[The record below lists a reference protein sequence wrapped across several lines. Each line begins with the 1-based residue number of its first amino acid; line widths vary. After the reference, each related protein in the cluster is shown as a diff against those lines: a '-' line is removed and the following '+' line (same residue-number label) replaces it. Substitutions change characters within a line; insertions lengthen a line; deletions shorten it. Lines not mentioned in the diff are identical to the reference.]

1 MSVIVWWE
9 YVEDDSV
16 VEEDTGMTGYAVD
29 HYERFATHEQAEQE
43 LPRFLALDE
52 DAYIMEMDD

>member
-9 YVEDDSV
+9 YVEDNSV
-16 VEEDTGMTGYAVD
+16 VEEDTGMTGYAID
-29 HYERFATHEQAEQE
+29 HYEEFETHEQAEQE

-52 DAYIMEMDD
+52 DAHIMDMEG

>member
-29 HYERFATHEQAEQE
+29 HYEQFTTHEQAEQE

-52 DAYIMEMDD
+52 DAHIMDMED

>member
-29 HYERFATHEQAEQE
+29 HYEEFETHEQAEQE

-52 DAYIMEMDD
+52 DAHIMDMDD